1 MAPDNLKSWPNTLDM
16 TDHAASKSLFQL
28 HCDWDQPKPASGL
41 TIPEGFGYST
51 SEEQLLFWMHMG
63 LCENGL
69 TPLRQTHSSSAFAT
83 GCGFS
88 RLKFFVWVYDTL
100 WLCDK
105 AGPPAT
111 IQSLQ
116 HARSHERKSD
126 EFANAPHAWRRAI
139 WTRRTDACWVVWH
152 VLLVQ
157 NSRNAVFA
165 WHTSRMP
172 GKWIRTFIFR
182 YVTCYVYMCV
192 WMYIYIM
199 YPAHIRICIFSNYAV
214 ELERNST

>member
-1 MAPDNLKSWPNTLDM
+1 MHQMSCKLQCFQLSYAFVIVVKWSRDNLKSWPNTLDM

-88 RLKFFVWVYDTL
+88 RLKFFVWVYDIL

-111 IQSLQ
+111 IQSLR
-116 HARSHERKSD
+116 HARSHERKIWWICQCSTRLTQS
-126 EFANAPHAWRRAI
+126 NI

-165 WHTSRMP
+165 WHT
-172 GKWIRTFIFR
+172 GQG
-182 YVTCYVYMCV
+182 CQ
-192 WMYIYIM
+192 
-199 YPAHIRICIFSNYAV
+199 AN
-214 ELERNST
+214 E